1 MLALLTFGPACNTD
15 PGKSVAMQ
23 DTLDLTLFG
32 PVHDDMHTPYVQGSK
47 FTVNI
52 ASTDYSPSES
62 ATWTLRSSDPSI
74 IQIGA
79 PSDGGSGFQVFA
91 LGAGHTVLTVLDAGG
106 SVLDSHAVDVA
117 QPDHVELCSRGLL
130 LAGYSD
136 AQAQITQASLVE
148 QGTATFLVR
157 YYLGGQEIWGNN
169 AVTATGS
176 GAVTAMTTT
185 STLGDERDWIRVDAS
200 QAGSGQVSLVIGN
213 APATVIPTTVVAST
227 SIQSVGALMQSD
239 SGASDGNLL
248 YVFARAF
255 DARGGDIYGGSF
267 SWMAGGSPV
276 ASTTPASDNQPTDAL
291 AYTYKGSAS
300 ETVSV
305 ALDGY
310 TSSPVTIH
318 GTGATV
324 TSTAATNC
332 SVGRAPGRSA
342 GAGSALMLGWV
353 AAGAFAARSRRR
365 GAGDPAGATR
375 EAVSRVGGG
384 TRWRQDVAALVGPVD
399 PRPRSTSSASSCS
412 ADRRT

>member
-1 MLALLTFGPACNTD
+1 MSRTSFLSSASCLACLIALLAAGPACNTD

-23 DTLDLTLFG
+23 DTLDLTLGG
-32 PVHDDMHTPYVQGSK
+32 PVHDDMHSPYVAGSK

-52 ASTDYSPSES
+52 NSTDYSVSES
-62 ATWTLRSSDPSI
+62 ANWTLRSSDPSV

-79 PSDGGSGFQVFA
+79 PVTSGTGFQVSA
-91 LGAGHTVLTVLDAGG
+91 LGTGHTVLSVLDSGG

-117 QPDHVELCSRGLL
+117 QPDHVELCSHGLL

-136 AQAQITQASLVE
+136 TQAQITQANIVE

-185 STLGDERDWIRVDAS
+185 STLGDERDWVRVDAA
-200 QAGSGQVSLVIGN
+200 QAGSGQVALVIGN
-213 APATVIPTTVVAST
+213 APATVVPTTVVAST
-227 SIQSVGALMQSD
+227 SIHSVGALAQSD
-239 SGASDGNLL
+239 SGASDGNVL

-255 DARGGDIYGGSF
+255 DAGGGDIYGGSF
-267 SWMAGGSPV
+267 YWTAGGAPA
-276 ASTTPASDNQPTDAL
+276 ASTTLASANQPTDAL
-291 AYTYKGSAS
+291 AYTYKRSAS
-300 ETVSV
+300 EAVSV
-305 ALDGY
+305 ALDGF

-332 SVGRAPGRSA
+332 SVGGAPGRGA
-342 GAGSALMLGWV
+342 GAAGAVMLGLV
-353 AAGAFAARSRRR
+353 AAGGLAARGRRR
-365 GAGDPAGATR
+365 GA
-375 EAVSRVGGG
+375 
-384 TRWRQDVAALVGPVD
+384 WR
-399 PRPRSTSSASSCS
+399 R
-412 ADRRT
+412 